1 MVCGG
6 GYEGMHVWCVA
17 VGMRVC
23 MCGVWRWVC
32 MCAGMVVGMGVCMCG
47 VWRWVHVYTTHFLAC
62 QDLMVAHF
70 TSKSGFCFSATPTR
84 SEGPSW
90 SWPRIREEVTHNIA
104 PTVSERNT

>member
-6 GYEGMHVWCVA
+6 GYACVVCGGGYGGMHVWYVA
-17 VGMRVC
+17 VGV
-23 MCGVWRWVC
+23 
-32 MCAGMVVGMGVCMCG
+32 GVCMCG

-90 SWPRIREEVTHNIA
+90 SWP
-104 PTVSERNT
+104 ERR